1 MRTMTVKM
9 RVVRGYLVMCCAHTL
24 SLIADSSIRIS
35 ARRHHGIIRFMS
47 GSLLSRFQLQQKKKT
62 CIKSLF
68 FLNNKSKARIGLV
81 PKDEGALSGDTRAE
95 LHSRAGADSE
105 KSWPPI
111 FSTEKEGKSHRK
123 VGWEREG
130 SLQSW

>member
-1 MRTMTVKM
+1 MAILDLCQEVYCQGFNCSKKRK
-9 RVVRGYLVMCCAHTL
+9 LAL
-24 SLIADSSIRIS
+24 S
-35 ARRHHGIIRFMS
+35 H
-47 GSLLSRFQLQQKKKT
+47 
-62 CIKSLF
+62 F
-68 FLNNKSKARIGLV
+68 FLNHKSKARIGLV

-95 LHSRAGADSE
+95 LHSKAGADSE